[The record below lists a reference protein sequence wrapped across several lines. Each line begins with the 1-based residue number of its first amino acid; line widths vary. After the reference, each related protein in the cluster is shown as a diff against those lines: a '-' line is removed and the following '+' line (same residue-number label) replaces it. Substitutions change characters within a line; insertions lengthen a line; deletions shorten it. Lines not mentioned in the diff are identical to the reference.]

1 MIIFKDMQKLLRFKH
16 NEMRRLLELR
26 GLKRQSDLARAVGM
40 SPQQLN
46 EILRRD
52 DIAGVTLGTVDKI
65 CEALSSPSARLRLD
79 DLVEYVPDP

>member
-1 MIIFKDMQKLLRFKH
+1 MRKLLRFKH
-16 NEMRRLLELR
+16 DEIKRYIELR
-26 GLKRQSDLARAVGM
+26 GLKRQTNLAQSIGM

-79 DLVEYVPDP
+79 DLVEYIPD

>member
-1 MIIFKDMQKLLRFKH
+1 MQNLLRFKRD
-16 NEMRRLLELR
+16 EMRRLLELR
-26 GLKRQSDLARAVGM
+26 GLKRQSDLARAVDM

-46 EILRRD
+46 EILRRE

-79 DLVEYVPDP
+79 DLVEHVPD

>member
-1 MIIFKDMQKLLRFKH
+1 MQKLLRFKH
-16 NEMRRLLELR
+16 DEIKRYIELR
-26 GLKRQSDLARAVGM
+26 GFKRQTNLAQSIGM

-79 DLVEYVPDP
+79 DLVEYIPDP